1 MREYLHNWSEDR
13 LFQQENT
20 SIKGKID
27 TCDFIKIMLL
37 TVQERKKHDKIQIS
51 INTFSFH

>member
-20 SIKGKID
+20 GIKGKID